1 MTMEIVGIK
10 EIYDKPITKEQRLIA
25 FKLNNELVG
34 VDITDVVKI
43 TKTTDITPVPKTPD
57 HVLGVMNLRGNI
69 IPVVTLKKKLGLNDT
84 GGNIEEKIIVVVD
97 TDLGYIGCLV
107 DQIDGAI
114 MINSEEILPPPM
126 NSIGIDPEF
135 IKGVVM
141 VEKNGNKELLIILDI
156 TKIFKNEE

>member
-1 MTMEIVGIK
+1 MAMEIVGIK
-10 EIYDKPITKEQRLIA
+10 EIYDKPVNKEQRLIA
-25 FKLNNELVG
+25 FKLNGELVG

-43 TKTTDITPVPKTPD
+43 TKTDDITSVPKTPE

-69 IPVVTLKKKLGLNDT
+69 IPVVTLKKKLGLPENEQIPD
-84 GGNIEEKIIVVVD
+84 EKLIVVVD
-97 TDLGYIGCLV
+97 TQLGYIGCLV

-114 MINSEEILPPPM
+114 IINSDEILPPPM

-141 VEKNGNKELLIILDI
+141 VERNNNRELLIILDI
-156 TKIFKNEE
+156 SKIFKEEE

>member
-1 MTMEIVGIK
+1 MSMEIVGIK
-10 EIYDKPITKEQRLIA
+10 EIYDKPVSKEQRLIA

-43 TKTTDITPVPKTPD
+43 TKTTDITPVPKTPEY
-57 HVLGVMNLRGNI
+57 VLGVMNLRGNI
-69 IPVVTLKKKLGLNDT
+69 IPVITLKGKLGLTENEE
-84 GGNIEEKIIVVVD
+84 NIEEKIIVVVD
-97 TDLGYIGCLV
+97 TELGYIGCLV

-114 MINSEEILPPPM
+114 VINSDEILPPPM

-141 VEKNGNKELLIILDI
+141 VDKNTGRELLIILDI
-156 TKIFKNEE
+156 PKIFKKEG

>member
-1 MTMEIVGIK
+1 MAMEIVGIK
-10 EIYDKPITKEQRLIA
+10 EIYDKPVSKEQRLIA

-69 IPVVTLKKKLGLNDT
+69 IPVVTLKRKLGLQEDANDI
-84 GGNIEEKIIVVVD
+84 NEKIIVVVD
-97 TDLGYIGCLV
+97 TELGYIGCLV

-114 MINSEEILPPPM
+114 VINSDEVLPPPM

-141 VEKNGNKELLIILDI
+141 VEKNQKRELLIILDI
-156 TKIFKNEE
+156 AKIFKKEE